1 MQNTMA
7 EEEKLPETHKLSGV
21 YIRFKNPVTGK
32 MENRVFE
39 DLPES
44 AMRTTL
50 EGRDEN
56 WLKEMVIIMAKCL
69 HTVADEF
76 QISANDPDDESNL

>member
-1 MQNTMA
+1 MSENQ
-7 EEEKLPETHKLSGV
+7 LPETHHLSGV
-21 YIRFKNPVTGK
+21 YIRFRNPITGE

-44 AMRTTL
+44 AMRATL
-50 EGRDEN
+50 EGRHED

-69 HTVADEF
+69 HTIADEF
-76 QISANDPDDESNL
+76 QITSNQGNEESNL

>member
-1 MQNTMA
+1 MS
-7 EEEKLPETHKLSGV
+7 EEQVPETHQLSGV
-21 YIRFKNPVTGK
+21 YIRFKNPVTGEY
-32 MENRVFE
+32 ENRVFE

-50 EGRDEN
+50 EGRSED

-69 HTVADEF
+69 HTIADEF
-76 QISANDPDDESNL
+76 QIHASEPKDESNL